1 MKERNLI
8 IKKEDMLIIG
18 GKKSKKRKLKKSK
31 KKRRKSYK
39 KAKGREE
46 RKTVV
51 TGLLNKAFERMSFKD
66 DPSNTVPNDVLEL
79 IAESIEVEID
89 LYQNALDFIFRK
101 CINNNN
107 IYDGNIYEILNK
119 KYRELD
125 YDVLNILVE
134 YYRDLNNNK
143 NIKNKAFKK
152 MKTKLSDNSLFN
164 QERIDSLSDPRHSSV
179 DRF

>member
-46 RKTVV
+46 RKTEVAY
-51 TGLLNKAFERMSFKD
+51 LLNRAFQQVSLKNGQ
-66 DPSNTVPNDVLEL
+66 SNDVPNDLLEL

-89 LYQNALDFIFRK
+89 LCQHALNFIVET
-101 CINNNN
+101 CITDNN
-107 IYDGNIYEILNK
+107 IYDDKIYEILK
-119 KYRELD
+119 TKYRELD
-125 YDVLNILVE
+125 DVVLKILVE
-134 YYRDLNNNK
+134 YYQDL
-143 NIKNKAFKK
+143 KK
-152 MKTKLSDNSLFN
+152 KK
-164 QERIDSLSDPRHSSV
+164 I
-179 DRF
+179 